1 MSELSKKLLSVTG
14 VNPSVRRLPTQQ
26 NKTPT
31 IAKSIKDTKL
41 STKKNSSIKDE
52 KTPTVSEL
60 PRDVLVT
67 NIFPRLKT
75 ITKDLSL
82 RQQMRIAYA
91 MNDRK
96 QLKLLQSISKPE
108 KGEIYLVKVERMGDL
123 SIATRRTEKLSE
135 ESEFFSSA
143 TLTDALKR
151 FHKLA
156 RHDALANQ
164 PFYPKYVSKGIILEN
179 DYIFYQYDLETE
191 EHMIRLIKYPKIRL
205 IINTKIELAKPV
217 IINSITIDIPKYK
230 DYKGSPAF
238 PKNPIFEDLL
248 LGVDWMKNLLLKGK
262 TFKLSKNITMGTCEN
277 VPIDKTEC
285 LDLLEKIKNFLIS

>member
-1 MSELSKKLLSVTG
+1 
-14 VNPSVRRLPTQQ
+14 LPTQQ
-26 NKTPT
+26 NQTPT

-41 STKKNSSIKDE
+41 STKKTSSIKDE
-52 KTPTVSEL
+52 KTPSVSEL

-108 KGEIYLVKVERMGDL
+108 EGEIYLVKVERMGDL
-123 SIATRRTEKLSE
+123 SIATHRTEELSK

-156 RHDALANQ
+156 RHDALAIQ
-164 PFYPKYVSKGIILEN
+164 RFYPKYVSKGIILEN

-217 IINSITIDIPKYK
+217 IINSIIIDVTKYK